1 MKSLYHLVRPLVF
14 CMAPEFAHKATLW
27 SLKLGLVI
35 PFSQTPH
42 TMLRT
47 VLWDRVF
54 PNPVG
59 IAAGFDKNGEVI
71 SALFKMGFGFA
82 ELGTVTLKPQI
93 GNPKP
98 RIFRCVSSEAVINR
112 MGFPSQ
118 GVAKFKENLSAF
130 LGKKPRPVGVIGIN
144 IGMNKDQTDPAQD
157 YTALIRTIGP
167 MADYLAINVSSP
179 NTPGLRNLQ
188 QKEPLAEL
196 LTAVMD
202 ERAQSC
208 GDHLPPLLVKLA
220 PDLSDE
226 MLADIAEVL
235 LDKKVDGVILTN
247 TTLARPEDLP
257 ESFAGEKGGLSGSPL
272 TDISTAII
280 RRFYALTKGKIPIIG
295 VGGIMSGL
303 DAYTKIRAGAS
314 LVQIYSG
321 LVYEGPEL
329 VRSIH
334 RDLVELAKADGFVH
348 ISEAVG
354 ADHREE
360 AREANQDEKQRYAAH
375 VHA

>member
-1 MKSLYHLVRPLVF
+1 MKSLYHLIRPLIF
-14 CMAPEFAHKATLW
+14 CMAPEFAHTATLW
-27 SLKLGLVI
+27 SLKLGVVI

-47 VLWDRVF
+47 VLWNRVF

-59 IAAGFDKNGEVI
+59 IAAGFDKNAEVVGP
-71 SALFKMGFGFA
+71 LFKMGFGFA

-98 RIFRCVSSEAVINR
+98 RIFRCVPAEAVINR

-118 GVAKFKENLSAF
+118 GVAKFKENLSRF
-130 LGKKPRPVGVIGIN
+130 LGRKPRPAGVIGIN

-157 YTALIRTIGP
+157 YTALIRTLGP
-167 MADYLAINVSSP
+167 MADYLAINISSP

-188 QKEPLAEL
+188 QKEPLADL
-196 LTAVMD
+196 LTAVMA
-202 ERAQSC
+202 ERAHSC
-208 GDHLPPLLVKLA
+208 GDHVAPLLVKLA

-226 MLADIAEVL
+226 MLEDIAEVL

-257 ESFAGEKGGLSGSPL
+257 EEFAEQKGGLSGAPL

-280 RRFYALTKGKIPIIG
+280 RRFYALTRGKIPIIG

-303 DAYTKIRAGAS
+303 DAYSKIRAGAS
-314 LVQIYSG
+314 LIQIYSG

-329 VRSIH
+329 VRNIH
-334 RDLVELAKADGFVH
+334 HDLVEFLKADGFSH

-354 ADHREE
+354 ADHR
-360 AREANQDEKQRYAAH
+360 DETSQEDTDRYAADA
-375 VHA
+375 HAQNS